1 MHIKEAFA
9 LDDVKTARAIV
20 RAHPFATIVGADL
33 RATHMP
39 CLVEEEEDGEGLVP
53 ARPRRQGRSGS
64 APRST
69 GRCW

>member
-1 MHIKEAFA
+1 MHIEEAFA

-53 ARPRRQGRSGS
+53 ASATWPRPIRS